1 MEWLLLIRGFFLSRP
16 WLAIFL
22 LLSISNVFSQPCK
35 EIVTSKSKKAKRH
48 WTINDVDIKYGDHD
62 DYRLIK
68 RLGVGGFGEV
78 YFAKNVKFN
87 VNCVVKLYTRK
98 VDRDTMMREI
108 AILQSV
114 CGGPNIVKIYDALYL
129 PSVNASA
136 VVMEHVNFTHFSELF
151 PKLTGEDIRFY
162 MRKLLVSMQ
171 YLHQHGIIH
180 RDIKP
185 HNYLIDPISR
195 EARVIDFGTS
205 AFYYPGTDHN
215 VAGTYLFMAPEA
227 LLFHSK
233 QTPKVDIWSFG
244 VMLAGMLFK
253 KVYFFGG
260 DNTIARQLEAY
271 SAFFGTEAMQNLAT
285 SLDIDRNI
293 SAFRIYRPAKT
304 WKQYIT
310 ALNKHLVTEDAL
322 EVLNRTLQYVLY
334 LSISFVVSPQTLIRS
349 MFLFFELIPLLYYS
363 GWIQS

>member
-1 MEWLLLIRGFFLSRP
+1 MEWFVLIRSFVLSRP
-16 WLAIFL
+16 WLVIIL
-22 LLSISNVFSQPCK
+22 ILSISSVLSQPCK
-35 EIVTSKSKKAKRH
+35 EIVTSKTKKSKRH

-136 VVMEHVNFTHFSELF
+136 VVMEHVNFTHFSELY
-151 PKLTGEDIRFY
+151 PRLTGDDIRYY

-171 YLHQHGIIH
+171 YLHQHGIVH

-185 HNYLIDPISR
+185 HNYLIDPYAR
-195 EARVIDFGTS
+195 EARLIDFGAS

-227 LLFHSK
+227 LLHHSK

-260 DNTIARQLEAY
+260 DTIERQLEVY
-271 SAFFGTEAMQNLAT
+271 SAFFGTEAMQKLAT
-285 SLDIDRNI
+285 SLEIDRNI

-304 WKQYIT
+304 WRQYIT
-310 ALNKHLVTEDAL
+310 ALNRHLVTEDAL
-322 EVLNRTLQYVLY
+322 EVLNKTLQYVPTLCRLY
-334 LSISFVVSPQTLIRS
+334 FYCSSANDDAASTGL
-349 MFLFFELIPLLYYS
+349 
-363 GWIQS
+363 IQS